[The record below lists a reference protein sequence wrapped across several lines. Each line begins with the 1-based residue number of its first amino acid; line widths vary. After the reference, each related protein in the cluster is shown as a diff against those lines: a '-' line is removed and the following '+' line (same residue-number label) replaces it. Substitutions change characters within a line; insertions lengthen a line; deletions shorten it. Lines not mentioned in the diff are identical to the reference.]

1 MAQTVSLLGDSIYF
15 LVFMFM
21 AKEASGNNFQVG
33 LVMTASAVPFLIL
46 SPYAGVVAD
55 RFDRRT
61 IMAWA
66 DLSSSV
72 LTLAL
77 ASLAWFQPIPSAWV
91 IGCFA
96 FALSTVNAFFMP
108 ARMAAMPRLLPPELL
123 NKGNGVF
130 MVTQQMMWMLGTALS
145 LTVLAAIYEVI
156 PHRFLFASA
165 LFNSATFLFSAYWV
179 LRLPNILPKK
189 EDGEHDEPQ
198 HGFREFTSGLKAVFR
213 NPVLQVAL
221 PSNLVAQ
228 AFISGF
234 FIAYLEANKVWF
246 GGDFRLFAG
255 IEMSFAVP
263 MAIFG
268 FIVGR
273 MTIARPG
280 LAYSLATGFVG
291 LTVLMM
297 AFGQK
302 LWVFMFWNALAGI
315 VIPFAWLPIQTYI
328 QSAFSD
334 SVRGRVSS
342 TWISS
347 QMGVQPVGMLCVG
360 PLIDWLGLVRA
371 IEVMGGGM
379 ALAGFVGLLFPGCRE
394 ARMPT
399 LAQAEKGIEP
409 PTSESASE

>member
-21 AKEASGNNFQVG
+21 AKEASGSNLEVG
-33 LVMTASAVPFLIL
+33 LVMTASALPFLFL

-55 RFDRRT
+55 RFDRRA

-66 DLSSSV
+66 DFASAI

-77 ASLAWFQPIPSAWV
+77 AGLAWFEPVPASWV
-91 IGCFA
+91 IACFA
-96 FALSTVNAFFMP
+96 FTLSTVNAFFMP

-130 MVTQQMMWMLGTALS
+130 MVTQQMMWMLGTAVS
-145 LTVLAAIYEVI
+145 LTVLAAIFELI
-156 PHRFLFASA
+156 PHRFLFAAA

-179 LRLPNILPKK
+179 LRLPNILPEKGDDPP
-189 EDGEHDEPQ
+189 EDEK
-198 HGFREFTSGLKAVFR
+198 HGFQEFKEGIKAVFK

-221 PSNLVAQ
+221 PTNLLAQ

-273 MTIARPG
+273 LTIRRPG
-280 LAYSLATGFVG
+280 FAYSLATGIVG

-342 TWISS
+342 AWISS

-360 PLIDWLGLVRA
+360 PLIDWLGLVNA
-371 IEVMGGGM
+371 IIVMGGGM
-379 ALAGFVGLLFPGCRE
+379 AFAGFLGLLFKGCRE
-394 ARMPT
+394 AEMPT
-399 LAQAEKGIEP
+399 LDQAENGSEP
-409 PTSESASE
+409 PTSASTIV